1 MGGGRVVEPDATA
14 AIMTALAGGVGLLA
28 LMTLGYGTVLCRLDD
43 RPLLRR
49 ICLGL
54 LFGAGGVAAMLQSV
68 PVAPGVYLDVK
79 AVPVALAAPFGG
91 TLAAMLAA
99 VIVAS
104 GRIAIGGTG
113 MLPGVAGI
121 LLAGGIG
128 LLLVWLTPAVEW
140 RGARPLFLLAP
151 VASLHTLSIFV
162 LPWSMALPAFIH
174 GGLPVALFTAAGVLM
189 LGTMLARERRRVDT
203 ERVLRDAALSDPLTG
218 LANRRAF
225 FGAIDR
231 EVAGALRQHTPMS
244 LLMLD
249 IDHFKEVNDARGH
262 DAGDAVLV
270 ALSRVLLRGVRQSD
284 LVARFGG
291 EEFAILLP
299 CTPVEGAFL
308 LAERLRCAV
317 RDSGIEHD
325 GTVLHVTVSIGVS
338 SLTRNADRP
347 DSLIKA
353 ADIALYRAKSDGRD
367 RVCRDHA
374 LCPPEPVPAV

>member
-1 MGGGRVVEPDATA
+1 MGGPDATA

-28 LMTLGYGTVLCRLDD
+28 LMTLAYGTVLYRLGD
-43 RPLLRR
+43 RPRLRQ

-54 LFGAGGVAAMLQSV
+54 MFGAGGVAAMLQSI

-91 TLAAMLAA
+91 TLAAVLAA
-99 VIVAS
+99 GIVAI
-104 GRIAIGGTG
+104 GRIAVGGAG
-113 MLPGVAGI
+113 MLPGVTGI

-128 LLLVWLTPAVEW
+128 LLMTRLTPAAEW

-162 LPWSMALPAFIH
+162 LPWGVALPTFIH
-174 GGLPVALFTAAGVLM
+174 GGLSIALFTVAGILM

-231 EVAGALRQHTPMS
+231 EVAGALRQETPVS
-244 LLMLD
+244 LLLLD
-249 IDHFKEVNDARGH
+249 IDHFKEVNDAHGH

-270 ALSRVLLRGVRQSD
+270 ALSRVLQRGVRQSD

-317 RDSGIEHD
+317 RDCGVEHD
-325 GTVLHVTVSIGVS
+325 GVLLHVTVSIGVS
-338 SLTRNADRP
+338 SLAPNADRP
-347 DSLIKA
+347 DTLIKA

-367 RVCRDHA
+367 RVCRDSA

>member
-1 MGGGRVVEPDATA
+1 MGEPDATA

-28 LMTLGYGTVLCRLDD
+28 LMTLAYGTVLCRLGD
-43 RPLLRR
+43 RPWLRQ

-68 PVAPGVYLDVK
+68 PVAPGVYPDVK

-91 TLAAMLAA
+91 TLAAILT
-99 VIVAS
+99 VGIVAT
-104 GRIAIGGTG
+104 GRIAVGGAGT
-113 MLPGVAGI
+113 LPGVTGI
-121 LLAGGIG
+121 LLAGAAG
-128 LLLVWLTPAVEW
+128 LMMARLVPPVEW

-151 VASLHTLSIFV
+151 LSALNTLGIFV
-162 LPWSMALPAFIH
+162 LPWGVALPTFIH
-174 GGLPVALFTAAGVLM
+174 GGLPVALFTVVGILM

-231 EVAGALRQHTPMS
+231 EVAGALRHDTPVS
-244 LLMLD
+244 LLLLD
-249 IDHFKEVNDARGH
+249 IDHFKEVNDAHGH
-262 DAGDAVLV
+262 DVGDAVLV
-270 ALSRVLLRGVRQSD
+270 ALSRVLQRGVRQSD

-299 CTPVEGAFL
+299 CTSLEGAFL

-317 RDSGIEHD
+317 SDCGVQHD
-325 GTVLHVTVSIGVS
+325 GALLHVTVSIGVS
-338 SLTRNADRP
+338 TLSPNADRP
-347 DSLIKA
+347 DTLIKA
-353 ADIALYRAKSDGRD
+353 ADIALYRAKSEGRD

-374 LCPPEPVPAV
+374 LCQPEAVPAA

>member
-1 MGGGRVVEPDATA
+1 MGEPDATA
-14 AIMTALAGGVGLLA
+14 VIMTALAGGVGLLA
-28 LMTLGYGTVLCRLDD
+28 LMTLAYGTVLYRLGN
-43 RPLLRR
+43 RPLLRQ

-68 PVAPGVYLDVK
+68 PVAPGIFLDVK

-91 TLAAMLAA
+91 TLAAILAA
-99 VIVAS
+99 GIVAT
-104 GRIAIGGTG
+104 GRMAVGGAG
-113 MLPGVAGI
+113 MLPGVTGI
-121 LLAGGIG
+121 LLAGAAG
-128 LLLVWLTPAVEW
+128 LLMAWLIPSAEW

-151 VASLHTLSIFV
+151 LSALNPLGIFV
-162 LPWSMALPAFIH
+162 LPWSVALPTFIH
-174 GGLPVALFTAAGVLM
+174 GGLPVALFTVVGILM
-189 LGTMLARERRRVDT
+189 LGTMMARERRRVDT

-231 EVAGALRQHTPMS
+231 EVAGALRHDTPVS
-244 LLMLD
+244 LLLLD

-270 ALSRVLLRGVRQSD
+270 ALSRVLQRGVRQSD

-299 CTPVEGAFL
+299 CTSLEGAYL

-317 RDSGIEHD
+317 RDCGIQHD
-325 GTVLHVTVSIGVS
+325 GAVLQVTVSIGVS
-338 SLTRNADRP
+338 TLAPNVDRP
-347 DSLIKA
+347 DTLIKA
-353 ADIALYRAKSDGRD
+353 ADMALYRAKSDGRD
-367 RVCRDHA
+367 RVCRDRA
-374 LCPPEPVPAV
+374 LCELEPVPVA

>member
-1 MGGGRVVEPDATA
+1 MVEPDATA